1 MMNHVAADLHASRF
15 LNLIGGDPKD
25 RAAIDNFGG
34 QQTRWGFFL
43 PALFRALGRCGFCHV
58 DNIKHVSPSVILPGM
73 QRKPSIA
80 IVGPGN
86 LGSALAISL
95 VGAGFKVKSVIP
107 RSGGKSL
114 AKARRL
120 AKQVG
125 AHATESAD
133 NSTAQVVWFCVPDS
147 EIASAARS
155 LVKKVQWTGRVA
167 LHSSGVLSSGE
178 LDSLRRKGAAVASVH
193 PLMTF
198 VGKSLPALHGVPFA
212 IEGDAAAVRVARSI
226 LKVIGGQA
234 YAIRKRDKA
243 AYHAWGTF
251 ASPLLT
257 ALLATTEQV
266 AKLAGVRPEEARRR
280 MIPIL
285 GQTLANYEQ
294 FGAARGFSGPII
306 RGDVDT
312 VKRHLRVLDGAP
324 AAKRVYV
331 ALALA
336 ALEYLPAGNRKALR
350 RALGE

>member
-1 MMNHVAADLHASRF
+1 
-15 LNLIGGDPKD
+15 
-25 RAAIDNFGG
+25 
-34 QQTRWGFFL
+34 
-43 PALFRALGRCGFCHV
+43 
-58 DNIKHVSPSVILPGM
+58 M

-95 VGAGFKVKSVIP
+95 ARAGFKVESVIA

-125 AHATESAD
+125 AQAAESAK
-133 NSTAQVVWFCVPDS
+133 NSNAQVVWFCVPDS
-147 EIASAARS
+147 EIAAAARF
-155 LVKKVQWTGRVA
+155 LANKVQWKGRVA
-167 LHSSGVLSSGE
+167 LHSSGALTSGQ
-178 LDSLRRKGAAVASVH
+178 LDMLRRKGAAVASVH

-198 VGKSLPALHGVPFA
+198 VGNSSPALQGVPFA
-212 IEGDAAAVRVARSI
+212 IEGDAAAVRVARTI
-226 LKVIGGQA
+226 VKVIGGQA
-234 YAIRKRDKA
+234 YAIRKQDKA

-251 ASPLLT
+251 VSPLVT
-257 ALLATTEQV
+257 ALLTTSEEV
-266 AKLAGVRPEEARRR
+266 AKLAGVRPEEARSR

-285 GQTLANYEQ
+285 RQTLANYEQ

-312 VKRHLRVLDGAP
+312 VKRHLGVLGRVP

-350 RALGE
+350 KVLADKGCSRPQIA